1 MDYTERNLKICYILK
16 CLIIKSI
23 FWYGFPSFVCVCEMG
38 CVCVL
43 CVFPK
48 DMWKLIIG
56 YHSPTVSI
64 FTEKVQSNK
73 KYILFLLYEA

>member
-23 FWYGFPSFVCVCEMG
+23 LVWFFQFYLCVGGGVCVC
-38 CVCVL
+38 V

-48 DMWKLIIG
+48 DMWKLING
-56 YHSPTVSI
+56 YHCPIVSI

-73 KYILFLLYEA
+73 KYILFLLYET